1 MSKSE
6 DYLDDLLNSVSGR
19 NDREDITQLLDTVRE
34 NEERALRDRE
44 NKKRRRN
51 FGTQLYHEFD
61 QELRT
66 DSDDDDFIR
75 SFELELDA
83 ETAEKQME
91 DIPTT
96 DEDEAGAASADA
108 EGAFEDGVPGEEA
121 QPWDL
126 EQQDPQFD
134 DMRKS
139 VDGIMDGA
147 KKRVEET
154 GQEMTDTDI
163 LESFGLSQE
172 APLEETALTEEEPD
186 EDASMFFGEDSLM
199 GDEAPAGEEQIQDE
213 AALAQEVESGSD
225 DGLLDLLSGLTE
237 DSELTDIEALLKADE
252 SGEEIESEG
261 GSEEMEMLESI
272 KELADINPKKK
283 KKEKKQGFFSRF
295 LNTLFGEDEDSALDQ
310 KVAEEGS
317 LESLTDENLEILRE
331 LDSTEKAEAKKAK
344 KEKKKKE
351 KKAKKEKEPK
361 PKKPKKEK
369 KPKEPKVK
377 AQKEPDLSP
386 KLPKKPVILITVMAA
401 SIFLLIMLGGNFVGY
416 SGSVSEAKEKY
427 RGGDYVAAY
436 SAIAGLDIKEKDEEL
451 YQQCAIMAMLQE
463 QYDAYVALM
472 DAGQYEMALDALIRG
487 IGRYDKF
494 YERAEKYGILME
506 YGKIEE
512 QIEQMLN
519 AQFSVTPEEAR
530 ALYGLRRREEYSIG
544 LRQVLEKL
552 GLE

>member
-1 MSKSE
+1 M
-6 DYLDDLLNSVSGR
+6 
-19 NDREDITQLLDTVRE
+19 
-34 NEERALRDRE
+34 
-44 NKKRRRN
+44 
-51 FGTQLYHEFD
+51 
-61 QELRT
+61 
-66 DSDDDDFIR
+66 
-75 SFELELDA
+75 
-83 ETAEKQME
+83 
-91 DIPTT
+91 
-96 DEDEAGAASADA
+96 
-108 EGAFEDGVPGEEA
+108 
-121 QPWDL
+121 
-126 EQQDPQFD
+126 
-134 DMRKS
+134 
-139 VDGIMDGA
+139 
-147 KKRVEET
+147 
-154 GQEMTDTDI
+154 
-163 LESFGLSQE
+163 
-172 APLEETALTEEEPD
+172 
-186 EDASMFFGEDSLM
+186 
-199 GDEAPAGEEQIQDE
+199 
-213 AALAQEVESGSD
+213 
-225 DGLLDLLSGLTE
+225 
-237 DSELTDIEALLKADE
+237 
-252 SGEEIESEG
+252 
-261 GSEEMEMLESI
+261 
-272 KELADINPKKK
+272 
-283 KKEKKQGFFSRF
+283 
-295 LNTLFGEDEDSALDQ
+295 
-310 KVAEEGS
+310 
-317 LESLTDENLEILRE
+317 
-331 LDSTEKAEAKKAK
+331 DSTEKAEAKKAK